1 MDCFYAFD
9 MWDADMRRQEEDYLA
24 EQEYM
29 EWSRKVEDEAYDQLI
44 LPAYFA
50 DKDASEKEEVK

>member
-24 EQEYM
+24 EQEY
-29 EWSRKVEDEAYDQLI
+29 EYWSRKVEEEAYELI

-50 DKDASEKEEVK
+50 DKDAFEKEEVK